1 MNAMGGAAMCHG
13 ARFAHDFRASGA
25 ELIAGL
31 VDIVHAQSQMPESVS
46 QIVKM
51 SVPIIRQFHDR
62 VIAFVAVTDKG
73 QGELA
78 GRLFAFA
85 QQFHTQDITI
95 KLDRFIQIIDS
106 DHLME
111 KLHSILLP
119 RYLSFVRG

>member
-1 MNAMGGAAMCHG
+1 MNAMGVLPCAMG
-13 ARFAHDFRASGA
+13 PGFAHDFRASGA

-31 VDIVHAQSQMPESVS
+31 VDIVHAQSQMPESVA

-78 GRLFAFA
+78 GRIFAFA
-85 QQFHTQDITI
+85 QQFHT
-95 KLDRFIQIIDS
+95 
-106 DHLME
+106 
-111 KLHSILLP
+111 
-119 RYLSFVRG
+119 